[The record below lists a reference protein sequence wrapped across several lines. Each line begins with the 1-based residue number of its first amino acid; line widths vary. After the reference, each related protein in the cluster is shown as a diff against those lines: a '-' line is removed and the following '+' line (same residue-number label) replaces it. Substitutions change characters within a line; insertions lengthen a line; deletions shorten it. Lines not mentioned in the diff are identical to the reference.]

1 MASLSLFV
9 VLIIFSEGWTKGR
22 MENIVFGNG
31 TFITVAKTIENLTMP
46 R

>member
-22 MENIVFGNG
+22 METIVFGNG
-31 TFITVAKTIENLTMP
+31 TFYYSSKDYRKL
-46 R
+46 